1 MENQLSAK
9 YAFDGADK
17 SGTSIFASYSNLI
30 KVNMQQRFSLHR
42 CLKKEKREE
51 EKIFQVSGIALGK
64 MLKIGEEGIFNLNP
78 SKPELGQK
86 NKTWP
91 KTQRTGRYSL
101 SPK

>member
-9 YAFDGADK
+9 YAFDSADK
-17 SGTSIFASYSNLI
+17 SGTSIFASYNNLI
-30 KVNMQQRFSLHR
+30 KVNMQQRFSHHR
-42 CLKKEKREE
+42 FLKREKREE
-51 EKIFQVSGIALGK
+51 EKIFQVCGIALGK
-64 MLKIGEEGIFNLNP
+64 MLKIGEEGKFNLNL